1 MSITYIHSEKFE
13 NENIYHP
20 LFQEENILKSKIKGE
35 RIWVYYIFKKIMFK
49 GKTRIKMSIAYKTK

>member
-20 LFQEENILKSKIKGE
+20 LSQEENILKSKIKGE
-35 RIWVYYIFKKIMFK
+35 RIWVYYIIKKIMF
-49 GKTRIKMSIAYKTK
+49 

>member
-35 RIWVYYIFKKIMFK
+35 RIFKKIMFK